1 MMQPSTP
8 SFYLPAQASSL
19 APDYDLLFNALTGLL
34 IFCLVLIMGA
44 MCYFVWK
51 YRYRGGEH
59 KAVEISHN
67 TALEVAWS
75 VVPLIVVIGLFAWG
89 FKNYLDML
97 IAPKDAIEIRVT
109 GQKWSW
115 SFEYENGA
123 VSASEIAVPI
133 NKPVKLIITSRD
145 VLHSFF
151 IPSFRTKMDVVPNK
165 FTTLW
170 FQATQYGPQQVFCAE
185 YCGTD
190 HSRMYAKILVM
201 SQADYDRWVE
211 SHKDDV
217 NTPPAQ
223 RGEKLF
229 TLKGCNA
236 CHAVKPDS
244 VAGQPSIGPKL
255 WNSFGRKETMS
266 DGQSITIDE
275 DYIRESI
282 EYPNKKT
289 VANFAAGQMP
299 TFKGVLTDKQIGDL
313 IVFIKSLK

>member
-1 MMQPSTP
+1 MMQPST
-8 SFYLPAQASSL
+8 SFFLPPQASTL
-19 APDYDLLFNALTGLL
+19 APDYDLLFNSLTALLV
-34 IFCLVLIMGA
+34 FCLTLIMGA
-44 MCYFVWK
+44 MVYFVWK

-67 TALEVAWS
+67 TTLEVAWS

-89 FKNYLDML
+89 FKNYLDMM

-123 VSASEIAVPI
+123 VSATEIAVPI
-133 NKPVKLIITSRD
+133 NKPVKLIMTSRD
-145 VLHSFF
+145 VLHAFF
-151 IPSFRTKMDVVPNK
+151 IPSFRVKMDVVPNK

-190 HSRMYAKILVM
+190 HSRMYAKVLVM
-201 SQADYDRWVE
+201 DPVDYERWIE
-211 SHKDDV
+211 NHKDDV
-217 NTPPAQ
+217 NTPPAK

-229 TLKGCNA
+229 SLKGCNA

-244 VAGQPSIGPKL
+244 VAGQPNIGPRL
-255 WNSFGRKETMS
+255 WNAFGRKETMS
-266 DGQSITIDE
+266 DGLTLTIDE

-289 VANFAAGQMP
+289 VANFAGGQMP
-299 TFKGVLTDKQIGDL
+299 TFKGVLSDKQIGDL
-313 IVFIKSLK
+313 IVYIKSLK